1 MSRGDAQRWNARY
14 ARDGEAWLR
23 HPPKQLLLDYI
34 HFLPP
39 QGRVLDAALGVG
51 SNSEFLAQK
60 GFQVVLMDISWV
72 GMCLAH
78 DRFHRKGLQFKG
90 AFADFEIV
98 HLRLIKKQGIN
109 GSGPR

>member
-1 MSRGDAQRWNARY
+1 MSRGGAQRWNARY

-34 HFLPP
+34 HLLPP
-39 QGRVLDAALGVG
+39 QGRVLDAASGVG

-72 GMCLAH
+72 AGCAWPTIGSTTKDYSL
-78 DRFHRKGLQFKG
+78 K
-90 AFADFEIV
+90 V
-98 HLRLIKKQGIN
+98 HLLILRLCI
-109 GSGPR
+109 